1 MHKCMYVCNLCVSAA
16 YLPGPRNE
24 VYACMYGN
32 IYGIYLLTTYSDIMS
47 LGNGGKMYQS
57 IMKKLSMLQP
67 LVLELEDESNRHAG
81 HAGS

>member
-1 MHKCMYVCNLCVSAA
+1 MYVIYVCLLYVFFN
-16 YLPGPRNE
+16 LPGPRNE
-24 VYACMYGN
+24 VYVCMYGN
-32 IYGIYLLTTYSDIMS
+32 TYGIYLLTTYSDIMS

-67 LVLELEDESNRHAG
+67 LVLELEDESRRHAG

>member
-1 MHKCMYVCNLCVSAA
+1 MYFSIYRDQEMKYV
-16 YLPGPRNE
+16 
-24 VYACMYGN
+24 CMYGN
-32 IYGIYLLTTYSDIMS
+32 IYGIYLLTTYSDITS

-81 HAGS
+81 QAGS

>member
-1 MHKCMYVCNLCVSAA
+1 MYVCNLCLSAVCIFQFTGTK
-16 YLPGPRNE
+16 Y
-24 VYACMYGN
+24 VCMYGN